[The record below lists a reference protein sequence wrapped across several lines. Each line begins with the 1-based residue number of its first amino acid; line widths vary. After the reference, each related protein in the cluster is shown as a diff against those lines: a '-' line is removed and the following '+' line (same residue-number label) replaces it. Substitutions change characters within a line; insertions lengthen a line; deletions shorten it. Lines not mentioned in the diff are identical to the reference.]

1 MSFVK
6 FLISKSF
13 FKNAFLI
20 IVVSGLLLFSLILF
34 LNLNTKHGDFVV
46 VPDLIGKTI
55 NQVSKVIDYFNRNP
69 LFAKLKGS
77 LYLLTKPY
85 KHKIDQML
93 KNLNLSTFDALWLS
107 YVEGM
112 AIGGIIMLIIS

>member
-1 MSFVK
+1 MKIISIYI
-6 FLISKSF
+6 LI
-13 FKNAFLI
+13 A
-20 IVVSGLLLFSLILF
+20 
-34 LNLNTKHGDFVV
+34 
-46 VPDLIGKTI
+46 
-55 NQVSKVIDYFNRNP
+55 
-69 LFAKLKGS
+69 AS

-85 KHKIDQML
+85 KLKIDQML

>member
-1 MSFVK
+1 MKIISIYI
-6 FLISKSF
+6 LI
-13 FKNAFLI
+13 
-20 IVVSGLLLFSLILF
+20 
-34 LNLNTKHGDFVV
+34 T
-46 VPDLIGKTI
+46 
-55 NQVSKVIDYFNRNP
+55 
-69 LFAKLKGS
+69 GS